1 MKKIALF
8 ISSLQK
14 GGSER
19 VMVNLAEFFYRNH
32 YDVLLV
38 TQYKREDEY
47 EIIPDIK
54 RVYSEPLQ
62 DQLQGNRL
70 QNFMTRFRTL
80 RRIWQEYKPDV
91 ILSFLGKNN
100 LMAIATSRFL
110 PVRTVVSVRG
120 EPTMEYE
127 GKLMQFLAKWL
138 VKNKYEG
145 VREPLIVAVGRTD
158 ENKNHAMLIHAFAR
172 IASEYPNVN
181 LCIYGDGNCKEQLEQ
196 LVKEKELTDR
206 ISLPGTVTNVAEHIY
221 KAQIFALTEGM
232 PNSLMEAMALGLPVV
247 STDCPC
253 GGPSTLIEDGVN
265 GLLVPVGDAYALA
278 DAFRK
283 ILSDPQYAQ
292 KLGDNA
298 YKIVE
303 ELNPDKVNGE
313 WRKYLSHIAHDKN

>member
-1 MKKIALF
+1 
-8 ISSLQK
+8 
-14 GGSER
+14 
-19 VMVNLAEFFYRNH
+19 
-32 YDVLLV
+32 
-38 TQYKREDEY
+38 
-47 EIIPDIK
+47 
-54 RVYSEPLQ
+54 
-62 DQLQGNRL
+62 
-70 QNFMTRFRTL
+70 
-80 RRIWQEYKPDV
+80 
-91 ILSFLGKNN
+91 
-100 LMAIATSRFL
+100 MAIATSRFL

-138 VKNKYEG
+138 FRYADGVVLQTKMAMQFFPKRVRKKAVILPNPLNPLFVKNKYEG

-221 KAQIFALTEGM
+221 KAQIFALTSNTEGM